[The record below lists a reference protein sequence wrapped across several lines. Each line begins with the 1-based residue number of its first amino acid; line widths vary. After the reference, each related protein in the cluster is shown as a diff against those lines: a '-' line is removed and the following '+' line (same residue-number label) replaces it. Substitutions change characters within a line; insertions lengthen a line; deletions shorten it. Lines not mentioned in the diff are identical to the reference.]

1 MSNGL
6 TLLQTESME
15 FERAAKLRDRIAEL
29 TDKKDFP

>member
-1 MSNGL
+1 MSKSL
-6 TLLQTESME
+6 TLLQTESIE

>member
-1 MSNGL
+1 MSKCL

-15 FERAAKLRDRIAEL
+15 FERAAKLWDRNAEL